1 MLKYCDSTAV
11 CVERVL
17 LKTSVYMGNG
27 WFSSSLRET
36 NTFHFYR
43 ECVPVKSSVCMGSGW
58 LSCAVMPIYADAAC
72 LEQVLR
78 KSSI

>member
-1 MLKYCDSTAV
+1 
-11 CVERVL
+11 
-17 LKTSVYMGNG
+17 MGNG

-43 ECVPVKSSVCMGSGW
+43 GWVLVKVLGEW
-58 LSCAVMPIYADAAC
+58 LVVVRCDADDVC

-78 KSSI
+78 KSSV